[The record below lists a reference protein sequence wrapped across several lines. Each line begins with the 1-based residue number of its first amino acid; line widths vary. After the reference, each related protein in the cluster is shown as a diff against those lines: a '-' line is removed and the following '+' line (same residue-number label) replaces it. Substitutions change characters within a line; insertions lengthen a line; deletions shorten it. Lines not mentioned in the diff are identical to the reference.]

1 MKLLK
6 GTLTLESKSYPF
18 ELEEA
23 YYGNN
28 IFSGVVTTDSDS
40 LGITFNSNTKA
51 IYIKNFKKKL
61 FYLIIVII

>member
-6 GTLTLESKSYPF
+6 GTLTLENKSYPF
-18 ELEEA
+18 QLKEL

-28 IFSGVVTTDSDS
+28 IFSGVVTTGSDS

-51 IYIKNFKKKL
+51 IYIQNFKEETIL
-61 FYLIIVII
+61 FNI